1 MINAKYTDVNT
12 FLKIYID
19 AKRRY
24 FVQKCD
30 LDHFSSKKISVYFK
44 VKMSTRIELSAFMKS
59 ISLHV
64 AGFVLQFCGDR
75 KIFVFLL
82 FFRLNRVSFSQPC
95 DILRTFRF
103 PP

>member
-30 LDHFSSKKISVYFK
+30 LDHFSSKKKF
-44 VKMSTRIELSAFMKS
+44 
-59 ISLHV
+59 
-64 AGFVLQFCGDR
+64 QFT
-75 KIFVFLL
+75 
-82 FFRLNRVSFSQPC
+82 
-95 DILRTFRF
+95 LR
-103 PP
+103 